1 MQTPRSVDISAAEWR
16 WVIALSGILVTL
28 TLVPYAWAL
37 ASNHAADDWQFMGML
52 ANPKDGATYL
62 SKIEQGRNGAWLFE
76 LRHTPEAHNG
86 AGFHVF
92 YLFLG
97 HAARLTGLSSLL
109 VFHLARVATSLFMYI
124 ALYQFGATVWVRL
137 RPRRLF
143 FALAAVGSG
152 LGWLLLLIDP
162 DEIAIDLNMPE
173 AFPFFAS
180 FANPHF
186 PLSIACLA
194 LIAST
199 FLEAFRRGFSEWP
212 TADNG
217 GLQVMLLSMVLALIQ
232 PFALVPI
239 GAALVVYLVVR
250 AYLTR
255 RIPSHELRWS
265 SMLWLPALPFAVYY
279 AAVLRFNDVM
289 AAFNEQNLTPSPA
302 PHLYIF
308 GYGMLLVVAL
318 PGLVRAVRRFERDGD
333 QFMLLW
339 FVLNIILLYLPL
351 NLQRRLT
358 MGLII
363 PLVFFAV
370 RALEDFWFF
379 KVPKRWRTP
388 ALAALFVLL
397 LPSNLLNLSIPLFGV
412 TASPESGLE
421 SGLLVETDY
430 WDAFRWLDR
439 RGDRD
444 AVVLAAPTISV
455 WIPAYTPARVVYGHE
470 YETVPAKVR
479 EQQVEAYY
487 RGADCTTLTSSAVPF
502 HVDYIFW
509 GPQEQALAADGAT
522 AAPCVESLPADTLRE
537 TFGDVTVFI
546 RP

>member
-1 MQTPRSVDISAAEWR
+1 MQTLRSVDISASEWR
-16 WVIALSGILVTL
+16 WVILISGVLVTL
-28 TLVPYAWAL
+28 TLIPYAWAL
-37 ASNHAADDWQFMGML
+37 ASNQGAGDWQFMGML

-62 SKIEQGRNGAWLFE
+62 SKIEQGRSGAWLFE

-86 AGFHVF
+86 AGINVF

-97 HAARLTGLSSLL
+97 HAARLTGLSSVL

-124 ALYQFGATVWVRL
+124 ALYQFGATVWIRL

-143 FALAAVGSG
+143 FVLVAAGSG

-162 DEIAIDLNMPE
+162 DAIAIDLKAPE
-173 AFPFFAS
+173 AFPLFAA

-199 FLEAFRRGFSEWP
+199 FVVVFRRGYSAEP
-212 TADNG
+212 SVENG
-217 GLQVMLLSMVLALIQ
+217 GLQVMLLSMALALIQ

-239 GAALVVYLVVR
+239 GSALVAYLVVR
-250 AYLTR
+250 AHLTR

-265 SMLWLPALPFAVYY
+265 SMLWLPALPFAMYY

-289 AAFNEQNLTPSPA
+289 AAYNEQNVTPSPA
-302 PHLYIF
+302 PYLYLF
-308 GYGMLLVVAL
+308 GYGLLLIVAL

-339 FVLNIILLYLPL
+339 FVLNVALLYAPF
-351 NLQRRLT
+351 NLQRR
-358 MGLII
+358 MAIGLII

-370 RALEDFWFF
+370 RSLEDYWFF
-379 KVPKRWRTP
+379 KVPKRWRAP
-388 ALAALFVLL
+388 AFAALLIFL
-397 LPSNLLNLSIPLFGV
+397 LPSNLLNLALPLFGV
-412 TASPESGLE
+412 VASPESGLE
-421 SGLLVETDY
+421 NGMLVESDY
-430 WDAFRWLDR
+430 WEAFAWLSDQ
-439 RGDRD
+439 GETD

-455 WIPAYTPARVVYGHE
+455 WIPAYTPDRVVYGHE
-470 YETVPAKVR
+470 YETVPARKR
-479 EQQVEAYY
+479 LAQVERWY
-487 RGADCTTLTSSAVPF
+487 RGEDCATLLGGAVPF
-502 HVDYIFW
+502 HVQYIFW
-509 GPQEQALAADGAT
+509 GPQEQAFAEDSAASS
-522 AAPCVESLPADTLRE
+522 CVGSLPDRTPRE

>member
-1 MQTPRSVDISAAEWR
+1 MQTLRSVDISAAEWR
-16 WVIALSGILVTL
+16 WVIVISGILVAL
-28 TLVPYAWAL
+28 TMVPYAWAL
-37 ASNHAADDWQFMGML
+37 ASNHAEDQWQFMGML

-109 VFHLARVATSLFMYI
+109 IFHLARVATSLFMYI

-143 FALAAVGSG
+143 FTLVAVGSG
-152 LGWLLLLIDP
+152 LGWLLLLIDS
-162 DEIAIDLNMPE
+162 EAIAIDLNMPE
-173 AFPFFAS
+173 AFPFFAA

-199 FLEAFRRGFSEWP
+199 FVEVFRRGFTAEP
-212 TADNG
+212 AADNG
-217 GLQVMLLSMVLALIQ
+217 GLQVMVLSMVLALIQ

-239 GAALVVYLVVR
+239 GTALVAYLLVR

-265 SMLWLPALPFAVYY
+265 SMLWLPAVPFAVYY
-279 AAVLRFNDVM
+279 AAVFRFNDVM

-302 PHLYIF
+302 PYLYIF
-308 GYGMLLVVAL
+308 GYGMLLILAL

-339 FVLNIILLYLPL
+339 FVLNVALLYAPF

-358 MGLII
+358 VGLII

-370 RALEDFWFF
+370 RSLEDFWFF
-379 KVPKRWRTP
+379 KVPKRWR
-388 ALAALFVLL
+388 AAALGALLVLL
-397 LPSNLLNLSIPLFGV
+397 LPSNVLNLSIPLFGIS
-412 TASPESGLE
+412 ASPESGLE

-430 WDAFRWLDR
+430 WNAFRWIDR
-439 RGDRD
+439 RGDQN
-444 AVVLAAPTISV
+444 AVALAAPTISA

-470 YETVPAKVR
+470 FETVPSEERK
-479 EQQVEAYY
+479 EQVEAWYH
-487 RGADCTTLTSSAVPF
+487 GADCATLTSAALPF

-509 GPQEQALAADGAT
+509 GPQERELAAESN
-522 AAPCVESLPADTLRE
+522 AAPCVEALPADTLRE